1 MSESLK
7 RTTAKGFVWSAI
19 ERMSGQIVG
28 FVVIVIMSRV
38 LSQADYGMVGML
50 LIFIDIA
57 QTITDSGVTQAL
69 IRKQDRTQKDCS
81 TAFYFNF
88 VLSLCLYAVLYI
100 SAPLIADFYGLPE
113 LVPLARVISIS
124 VVINALTM
132 VQKALYTVEIDFKTQ
147 TKASLTSAILSG
159 VLGIYMAYSGY
170 GVWSIVY
177 YQLINLF
184 LTGVLLWIFST
195 WRPSLQFSFKS
206 FRYFF
211 GFGSKLT
218 IAGVMHSI
226 YKDIYLAAIG
236 KYYNATNL
244 GFYTRAH
251 QFGALPSY
259 NVNNIVQRVT
269 YPLLCK
275 YQDDHIKLV
284 SVFTRFIRMIS
295 FGVFPMMIGLC
306 ILAKPLVVT
315 LLGERWSYSGD
326 LLSIL
331 CLSMIWIPLE
341 SMNLNLLQVGGRTD
355 CYLKCEIWK
364 KIFGF
369 IILIATLP
377 LGLIVICWGQVVR
390 AICDLIIDSYYTNKF
405 YKLSLLRQLREI
417 LPVIL
422 YTIVMAAA
430 MYLIMS
436 FAESMIS
443 KLIMGMTVG
452 FLVYIAMAM
461 VCGSSEFREIWTL
474 IKSYKQSKS

>member
-405 YKLSLLRQLREI
+405 YKLSLLRQLRVI